1 MIYSVP
7 NHRNGPIPLMVA
19 TRLILVAA
27 WESREVLGTDE
38 SILEFLVLEISS
50 QVDPAFQ
57 HILEHAMNMVR
68 RMVMLLGWMEGGSGR
83 GRGGIFEKSLQLPQE
98 L

>member
-1 MIYSVP
+1 M
-7 NHRNGPIPLMVA
+7 
-19 TRLILVAA
+19 LVAA
-27 WESREVLGTDE
+27 WESREVLGPAE
-38 SILEFLVLEISS
+38 SVSEFLVLENSS

-68 RMVMLLGWMEGGSGR
+68 RVVMLLGWVEGGSGR
-83 GRGGIFEKSLQLPQE
+83 GEGGIFEKSLQLPQE